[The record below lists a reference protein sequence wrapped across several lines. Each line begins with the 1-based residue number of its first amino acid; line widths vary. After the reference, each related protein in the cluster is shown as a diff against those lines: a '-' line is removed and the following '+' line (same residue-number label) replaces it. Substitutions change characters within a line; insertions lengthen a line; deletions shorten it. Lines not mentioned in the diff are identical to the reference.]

1 MSPTRFAHRARGIL
15 TTITAVVAA
24 TLLLFVVSGAE
35 AHAAGRSERALTGM
49 PTLARGAGY
58 ADVAGSPQVR
68 RLQRWLR
75 RVGVR
80 PGPIDG
86 LFGPLT
92 EGAVF
97 RFQRARGLRQD
108 GIAGPV
114 TLRHLRPR
122 SGSRAQARR
131 VARRAAPSTP
141 STAARPAVTPDT
153 RSAPAAPAR
162 TARPGSDDAP
172 IALIAAVAIV
182 LVDLALLL
190 RIAVLRRRDARRRRP
205 TASPADAAHGVA
217 LPSADH
223 GAPSTNGLPLP
234 VAEEPGEAIEGV
246 APSTSNQD
254 GLSTNTLPL
263 PLAEESG
270 EGIEGVALS
279 TSNQDGPSTN
289 GLPRPAADE
298 PVRAVEARAVP
309 AGAASSPGIE
319 ELAFP
324 TGDEPGPE
332 ADGFPTMLDH
342 PDASEAEIVHD
353 NGAAAVHAPSADAP
367 PEPSAHERVAVL
379 VIDARSLSGPDEP
392 EEGSDRP
399 PGPDTAR
406 DGAPP
411 PSRHR
416 MPGGLRV
423 AGRKSRR
430 SEAERVRSHVR
441 HD

>member
-15 TTITAVVAA
+15 TTTTAVVAA

-80 PGPIDG
+80 PGPVDG
-86 LFGPLT
+86 LFGPRT

-131 VARRAAPSTP
+131 VVRRAAPSTP

-162 TARPGSDDAP
+162 TARPGSDGAP

-182 LVDLALLL
+182 LVGLALLL

-205 TASPADAAHGVA
+205 TASPADAAHA
-217 LPSADH
+217 LARPPGDH
-223 GAPSTNGLPLP
+223 GAPSTNGLPVP
-234 VAEEPGEAIEGV
+234 VGEASGRG
-246 APSTSNQD
+246 SD
-254 GLSTNTLPL
+254 GLPL
-263 PLAEESG
+263 PTGNHQS
-270 EGIEGVALS
+270 
-279 TSNQDGPSTN
+279 PSN
-289 GLPRPAADE
+289 GLPLPAGDE
-298 PVRAVEARAVP
+298 PDRAVEAPAVP
-309 AGAASSPGIE
+309 AGEAGGPGTE

-332 ADGFPTMLDH
+332 AEGFPTMLDD
-342 PDASEAEIVHD
+342 PEASEEEVVHD
-353 NGAAAVHAPSADAP
+353 NGAAAVHAPSTDAP
-367 PEPSAHERVAVL
+367 TEPSAHERVAVL
-379 VIDARSLSGPDEP
+379 VIDARSLPGPDEL
-392 EEGSDRP
+392 EEESNRP

-423 AGRKSRR
+423 SGRKSRR

>member
-15 TTITAVVAA
+15 TTTTAVVAA
-24 TLLLFVVSGAE
+24 TMLLFVVSGAE

-153 RSAPAAPAR
+153 RSAPAAPPR
-162 TARPGSDDAP
+162 KARPGSDGAP

-205 TASPADAAHGVA
+205 TASPADAAHALA
-217 LPSADH
+217 LPSGDH

-234 VAEEPGEAIEGV
+234 VAEE
-246 APSTSNQD
+246 
-254 GLSTNTLPL
+254 
-263 PLAEESG
+263 SG
-270 EGIEGVALS
+270 GGIERVALS

-289 GLPRPAADE
+289 GLPVPVGEAPGRGSDGLPLPTGNHQSPSNGLPRPAGDE
-298 PVRAVEARAVP
+298 PDRAVEAPAVP
-309 AGAASSPGIE
+309 AGEAGGPGTG

-332 ADGFPTMLDH
+332 AEGFPTMLDD
-342 PDASEAEIVHD
+342 PEVSEEEVVHD
-353 NGAAAVHAPSADAP
+353 NGAAAVHAPSADAA

-379 VIDARSLSGPDEP
+379 VIDARSLPGLDEL
-392 EEGSDRP
+392 EEESNRP

-423 AGRKSRR
+423 SGRKSRR